1 MKNIDKIRELMNI
14 ISSSNNIV
22 VFGGAGVSTAS
33 GIPDFRGSSGL
44 YNYSPE
50 EIISKDF
57 FYENNKKFYDFYSK
71 KLVYKN
77 AKPNLCHLFCKQ
89 LEDKGKLKAVITQ
102 NIDGLHQEAGSKKVI
117 ELHGSTKRNYC
128 TKCGKFYKLE
138 EVDFSNPYC
147 KVCGG
152 LIKPDVV
159 LYGENLDN
167 SAINEAIRN
176 IELADTLLIIG
187 TSLVVNP
194 AASLI
199 KFFKGKK
206 MVLINFNKTPYDDIA
221 DLVINDDIIKII
233 KKLYELG
240 EY

>member
-1 MKNIDKIRELMNI
+1 MKNIDKIEELKNI

-33 GIPDFRGSSGL
+33 GIPDFRGASGL
-44 YNYSPE
+44 YNYTPE
-50 EIISKDF
+50 EVISKNF
-57 FYENNKKFYDFYSK
+57 FFKHNKEFYDFYSK

-77 AKPNLCHLFCKQ
+77 AKPNLCHFFCKK
-89 LEDKGKLKAVITQ
+89 LEDDGKLKAIITQ
-102 NIDGLHQEAGSKKVI
+102 NIDGLHQKAGSKKVI
-117 ELHGSTKRNYC
+117 ELHGSTERNYC

-138 EVDFSNPYC
+138 DVDFINPYC

-167 SAINEAIRN
+167 LLIEKAIKS

-206 MVLINFNKTPYDDIA
+206 MVLINYTKTPYDTMA
-221 DLVINDDIIKII
+221 DLVINDDIINVIE
-233 KKLYELG
+233 KLNELG
-240 EY
+240 DY